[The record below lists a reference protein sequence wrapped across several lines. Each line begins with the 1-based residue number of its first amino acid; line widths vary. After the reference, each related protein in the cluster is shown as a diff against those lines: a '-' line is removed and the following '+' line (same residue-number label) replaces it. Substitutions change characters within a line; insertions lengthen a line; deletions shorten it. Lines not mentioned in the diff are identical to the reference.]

1 MKYFFSFLIILAAV
15 VLQVSF
21 LPHFKIYNVI
31 PNLFLLILVSWAIL
45 RQYQQAYIWVFLG
58 GLLLDLNSQ
67 ILFGVNTL
75 SLLTSV
81 LVIFFIIKNFVNVN
95 SLISKV
101 ILVFL
106 ASIFYK
112 FVSLTLLILVG
123 FFKLY
128 PLFQL
133 SKNFIYLITIEIILN
148 IILIFLVYPFIR
160 GFHYFILRYEERRKV
175 KV

>member
-1 MKYFFSFLIILAAV
+1 MKYFLSFLIILSVV

-45 RQYQQAYIWVFLG
+45 RQYQQAYIWGLLG
-58 GLLLDLNSQ
+58 GLFLDLNSQ
-67 ILFGVNTL
+67 ILFGINTL
-75 SLLTSV
+75 SFLISTFA
-81 LVIFFIIKNFVNVN
+81 IFFIIKNFVNIN
-95 SLISKV
+95 NLISKI

-106 ASIFYK
+106 VSIFYK
-112 FVSLTLLILVG
+112 FISFAFLVLAG

-128 PLFQL
+128 PWFQL
-133 SKNFIYLITIEIILN
+133 SKNFIYLIIIEIILN

-160 GFHYFILRYEERRKV
+160 GFHYFILRYEERKKV
-175 KV
+175 KA